1 MLFQTSTFALFFI
14 VVFAVY
20 WGWGKGI
27 RMRQNGWLLLVS
39 YFFYGCW
46 DWRFLGL
53 LAFSTLLDYFSA
65 IRIEQAT
72 SDRRRFQ
79 WLWISIVINLGLL
92 GAFKYFDFFSTSF
105 SQLMAKMGFESH
117 PLLLHWILPIGIS
130 FYTFHGLSYVVDV
143 YYKRIQAD
151 RNLIDYSLFVSFFPL
166 LVAGPIERATHL
178 LPQLKKPR
186 IFNRVAATDGM
197 RQLLWGL
204 FKKVVVADNCALIAN
219 AVFESPGEWGGAGL
233 WLGVFCFTIQIYGDF
248 SGYSDMAIGL
258 ARLLGIDL
266 IRNFR
271 FPYFSRSIAEFWR
284 RWHVSL
290 SSWFRDYLYIPLGG
304 NKVGMAAQVRNT
316 WIIFLI
322 SGLWHGANW
331 TFICW
336 GALNALY
343 FMPILLA
350 GKNRMFLDDVHGRW
364 LPSVNDA
371 LRIAFTFVQ
380 VMLAWVL
387 FRSESLTEAMQV
399 YSGMFNPSDWL
410 KGDFS
415 LLLGVPKTLLMVCLM
430 LLAEWFGRRGT
441 HALQLLDGIRFA
453 PMRWSVY
460 YLILLALVW
469 FDGVQQQFIY
479 FQF

>member
-1 MLFQTSTFALFFI
+1 MLFQTSAFALFFL
-14 VVFAVY
+14 VVFAVH
-20 WGWGKGI
+20 WGWGRGM
-27 RMRQNGWLLLVS
+27 RGRQNGWLLLVS

-53 LAFSTLLDYFSA
+53 LAFSTLLDFFSA
-65 IRIEQAT
+65 LRIESAS
-72 SDRRRFQ
+72 SDRLRLR
-79 WLWISIVINLGLL
+79 WLWISIAINLGLL
-92 GAFKYFDFFSTSF
+92 GVYKYFDFFSSSF
-105 SQLMAKMGFESH
+105 SELMAAVGFESH
-117 PLLLHWILPIGIS
+117 PFLLNWILPIGIS

-143 YYKRIQAD
+143 YYRRIQAD
-151 RNLIDYSLFVSFFPL
+151 RNLIDYGLFVSFFPL

-178 LPQLKKPR
+178 LPQLKVPR
-186 IFNRVAATDGM
+186 TFNRVAATDGM

-219 AVFESPGEWGGAGL
+219 TVFDAPEGWGGAGL

-284 RWHVSL
+284 RWHISL
-290 SSWFRDYLYIPLGG
+290 SSWFRDYVYIPLGG
-304 NKVGMAAQVRNT
+304 NKVGIAAQLRNT
-316 WIIFLI
+316 WIIFLL

-331 TFICW
+331 TFVCW

-350 GKNRMFLDDVHGRW
+350 GKNRLFLDDVPGRW
-364 LPSVNDA
+364 TPGAADA
-371 LRIAFTFVQ
+371 LRIALTFVQ

-387 FRSESLTEAMQV
+387 FRSESLSQALAV
-399 YSGMFNPSDWL
+399 YAGMFNPSDWM
-410 KGDFS
+410 KGDYG
-415 LLLGVPKTLLMVCLM
+415 LLLGVPKTLLMIGLM
-430 LLAEWFGRRGT
+430 TVVEWFGRHGN
-441 HALQLLDGIRFA
+441 HALQLLDRVHYAPIRWA
-453 PMRWSVY
+453 VY
-460 YLILLALVW
+460 YLLLLVLVW